1 MKVFYGQTRR
11 WLGSLLTMLLG
22 AAFFFIIIGVFGMPA
37 SLGGLGA
44 FVVIAIAICRR
55 PQEGRRQ

>member
-1 MKVFYGQTRR
+1 MKVFYGHTKR

-22 AAFFFIIIGVFGMPA
+22 AAFFFIIIGVFGMST

-44 FVVIAIAICRR
+44 FVVIAIAIFRR
-55 PQEGRRQ
+55 PQEGGQQ

>member
-1 MKVFYGQTRR
+1 MKVFHGHAKR
-11 WLGSLLTMLLG
+11 WLGSLLTLLLG

-44 FVVIAIAICRR
+44 FVVIAIAIFRR
-55 PQEGRRQ
+55 PQEGRPQ